1 MIHMRFVM
9 FSDFSPVGKLCGYGR
24 PTSEYDSHGPEL
36 GLGFRSG
43 DWDFENDRIGFKYYY
58 TAFHGGLFLDSHGFF
73 AGSSTAVA
81 TNGML
86 RSCVIVFIGRP
97 LQFVRVSL

>member
-1 MIHMRFVM
+1 M

-73 AGSSTAVA
+73 AGSFIAVV
-81 TNGML
+81 TML
-86 RSCVIVFIGRP
+86 PSCVVFIGRS